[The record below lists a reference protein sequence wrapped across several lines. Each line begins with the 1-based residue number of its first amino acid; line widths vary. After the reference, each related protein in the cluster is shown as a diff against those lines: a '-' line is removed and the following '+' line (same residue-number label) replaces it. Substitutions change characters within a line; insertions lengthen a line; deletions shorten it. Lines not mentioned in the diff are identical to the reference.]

1 MSELKAIVEAL
12 IFASP
17 EPVTLKAL
25 SKLLDGEPKE
35 DVVAA
40 IAAVKQ
46 DYERPSGLQFV
57 EVAGGYQIVTRPELH
72 EWVRRLFHER
82 TSHKLS
88 VAALETLAVI
98 AYKQPVTAPEIAEIR
113 GVNTSGVLGTLAD
126 RKLIKI
132 VGRKQ
137 VVGRPFMYGTTREF
151 LERFGLNDVSDLP
164 KVEDIAGLLGF
175 ELPAGIGEP
184 EPQSALPFEM
194 AEMTETAEL
203 AEMKEPPDDD
213 ESQ

>member
-1 MSELKAIVEAL
+1 
-12 IFASP
+12 
-17 EPVTLKAL
+17 
-25 SKLLDGEPKE
+25 
-35 DVVAA
+35 VAA
-40 IAAVKQ
+40 VAAVKQ
-46 DYERPSGLQFV
+46 DYERASGLQFV

-164 KVEDIAGLLGF
+164 KVEDLSALLGF
-175 ELPAGIGEP
+175 DLPGGIGEP
-184 EPQSALPFEM
+184 EPQTALPFEM
-194 AEMTETAEL
+194 AEMTEVAEVTEVSDTG
-203 AEMKEPPDDD
+203 EMSKVSEMSELKNRRSSASSDSSVDD
-213 ESQ
+213 EDEDDPSR